1 MSYLLTE
8 GLSDFDSFSTLVFVE
23 PSQFQLN
30 RLCVD
35 VNITQDDIL
44 ERNESFLVL
53 FTTSDPSV
61 IVNSGVSTVFIIDDD
76 CKLHS
81 CKIMLYSAI
90 YLILSM
96 Q

>member
-1 MSYLLTE
+1 M
-8 GLSDFDSFSTLVFVE
+8 FVE

-35 VNITQDDIL
+35 VNITQDDVL
-44 ERNESFLVL
+44 ESMESFLVL

-76 CKLHS
+76 CKLNS